1 MRLTIFIAA
10 AALSLAAGC
19 ERGNE
24 TAPPTSDR
32 SSSPTAPAA
41 SPDRSPGT
49 ASPSGGAT
57 TSTTPAEVGQ
67 SGSAKTGT
75 ANPVQQQVDPKEAE
89 QHRDFQ
95 QKGDAAGPTNPDSP
109 QTKSK

>member
-1 MRLTIFIAA
+1 MRLPIIIAA

-24 TAPPTSDR
+24 TAPPTADR

-41 SPDRSPGT
+41 AP
-49 ASPSGGAT
+49 ASGGAT
-57 TSTTPAEVGQ
+57 TSTTPADVGQ
-67 SGSAKTGT
+67 RGSASSGSAS
-75 ANPVQQQVDPKEAE
+75 PVQQQVDPKERE